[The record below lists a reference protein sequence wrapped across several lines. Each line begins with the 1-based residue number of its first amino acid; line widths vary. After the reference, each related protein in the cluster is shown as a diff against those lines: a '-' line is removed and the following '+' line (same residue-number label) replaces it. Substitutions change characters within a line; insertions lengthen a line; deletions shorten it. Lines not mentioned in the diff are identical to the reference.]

1 MTDELK
7 PSVRIERIQI
17 VGVDGADWTERKQ
30 HWKEL
35 TETTRRVLNDMRCL
49 WLAEHIK
56 AGDHVTVREWMAA
69 DTAWAKAKGNDR
81 KSDRKTRGKRA
92 YCPVKPWPSEISR
105 AVYGQLTR
113 LHPYIATRC
122 ITLAMNT
129 EQKTLTKKAGVKSA
143 YPGWMKILCG
153 DDRLGGSC
161 QPQPLFFDK
170 SNGRLLYDEQ
180 HGWWR
185 FAVRVERIPRDG
197 KCGKNVVDVLKLKT
211 GGRGLMK
218 IRKTLEKIRDGE
230 WAFKGSRVTVRD
242 GKWYLLLCYQFP
254 RPERPELDADKVAY
268 LSPAADRP
276 VHLWIDGWPLYLR
289 RYGHEVA
296 HARRQLLTQRW
307 SRQGAY
313 KVASSA
319 KRGHGRK
326 RVLKSLEPLRRRW
339 LDMTKTWNGQLAAD
353 VVKVLEDRGIGTLV
367 FYQPTG
373 ARRDTRFL
381 GKAGKVPG
389 RRDGTNWDWH
399 QMKTLLERQCQEVG
413 IKVTVIPLAGK
424 KPRFFGAKSPQGG
437 NGQVV
442 TGDAVGARVK

>member
-1 MTDELK
+1 MRDELK
-7 PSVRIERIQI
+7 PSVKIERIQI
-17 VGVDGADWTERKQ
+17 SGVEGADWKERKQ
-30 HWKEL
+30 HWTEL
-35 TETTRRVLNDMRCL
+35 TVTTRRVLNDLRCL

-56 AGDHVTVREWMAA
+56 AGDHVKVREWMAA
-69 DTAWAKAKGNDR
+69 DTAWAR
-81 KSDRKTRGKRA
+81 SDKKTRGKRG

-105 AVYGQLTR
+105 AVYGQLTK
-113 LHPYIATRC
+113 LHPYITTRS

-129 EQKTLTKKAGVKSA
+129 EQKTLTKKVGVKSA

-161 QPQPLFFDK
+161 NPQPLFFDK

-185 FAVRVERIPRDG
+185 FTVRVERIPQDG
-197 KCGKNVVDVLKLKT
+197 KCGKNVVDVLRLKT
-211 GGRGLMK
+211 GGRGLVK
-218 IRKTLEKIRDGE
+218 LRKTLEKIHDGDWE
-230 WAFKGSRVTVRD
+230 FKGSRITVRD

-254 RPERPELDADKVAY
+254 QPERPELEPDKVAY

-289 RYGHEVA
+289 RHGHEVA
-296 HARRQLLTQRW
+296 HIRRQLLTQRW

-313 KVASSA
+313 RIASSA

-326 RVLKSLEPLRRRW
+326 RVMKSLEPLRRRW
-339 LDMTKTWNGQLAAD
+339 LDFTKTYNGQLAAE
-353 VVKVLEDRGIGTLV
+353 VVRVLVDRGIGTLV
-367 FYQPTG
+367 YYQPTG

-399 QMKTLLERQCQEVG
+399 QLKTLLGRESSEAG
-413 IKVTVIPLAGK
+413 IRLTTEQLPAQTA
-424 KPRFFGAKSPQGG
+424 RFSGAKSPKGG

-442 TGDAVGARVK
+442 AGDGVEVGAK